1 MNSNRFK
8 SCPSKSP
15 HTGARLLQGAAW
27 ALMATLAIS
36 AALAIPALA
45 ADTRAVKL
53 RVAPTYPEIAKRM
66 RITGE
71 VRVMATVDADGRV
84 TAVKTLS
91 GNHMLSTAAEEA
103 VRRWK
108 FEPGPGTSS
117 VNVSLNFALSQ

>member
-1 MNSNRFK
+1 
-8 SCPSKSP
+8 
-15 HTGARLLQGAAW
+15 
-27 ALMATLAIS
+27 
-36 AALAIPALA
+36 
-45 ADTRAVKL
+45 
-53 RVAPTYPEIAKRM
+53 
-66 RITGE
+66 
-71 VRVMATVDADGRV
+71 MATVDADGRV

>member
-1 MNSNRFK
+1 M
-8 SCPSKSP
+8 
-15 HTGARLLQGAAW
+15 QGVAW

>member
-1 MNSNRFK
+1 M
-8 SCPSKSP
+8 
-15 HTGARLLQGAAW
+15 QGAAW
-27 ALMATLAIS
+27 ALMATLAVS

-53 RVAPTYPEIAKRM
+53 RVAPVYPEIAKRM